1 MTGTVLQEC
10 FDVRLGTIDFLLAW
24 NRYHNELGLP
34 WPVLDGS
41 PREIAPVGMFVKAPT
56 IRGILNHRS
65 SSKNTL
71 KLLLTQFLR
80 SNQIYEM
87 EI

>member
-1 MTGTVLQEC
+1 
-10 FDVRLGTIDFLLAW
+10 VRLGTIEFLLAW
-24 NRYHNELGLP
+24 NRHRNELGIP

-41 PREIAPVGMFVKAPT
+41 PRDIAQVGMFVKAPT
-56 IRGILNHRS
+56 IRRILNHRY
-65 SSKNTL
+65 SSKNIL

-80 SNQIYEM
+80 SNQFYEM